1 MTSPTEQ
8 RRAFDAAMDTAP
20 PPAKG
25 KKLFNSG
32 SVSKPDEDYDA
43 EPSAADRGAC
53 DPIISAAPRAQL
65 FDAQIFDAQFFHP
78 CAAIVEEMVRDL
90 KEEVKEL
97 AKTSWL
103 YEANDPRANTRVKL

>member
-1 MTSPTEQ
+1 
-8 RRAFDAAMDTAP
+8 MDTAP

-53 DPIISAAPRAQL
+53 ARPKKICAAPRAQ
-65 FDAQIFDAQFFHP
+65 FSECPRRA

>member
-1 MTSPTEQ
+1 M
-8 RRAFDAAMDTAP
+8 RAR
-20 PPAKG
+20 AKNFAG
-25 KKLFNSG
+25 RNFL
-32 SVSKPDEDYDA
+32 SVSFA
-43 EPSAADRGAC
+43 
-53 DPIISAAPRAQL
+53 
-65 FDAQIFDAQFFHP
+65 

>member
-1 MTSPTEQ
+1 
-8 RRAFDAAMDTAP
+8 MDTAP

-25 KKLFNSG
+25 RKLFNSG

-53 DPIISAAPRAQL
+53 DPKISRRAARA
-65 FDAQIFDAQFFHP
+65 IFDAQFFTT

>member
-1 MTSPTEQ
+1 
-8 RRAFDAAMDTAP
+8 MDTAP

-43 EPSAADRGAC
+43 EPSAADRGARGQT
-53 DPIISAAPRAQL
+53 SAAPRAQF
-65 FDAQIFDAQFFHP
+65 FDAQFFDAQFFHR

>member
-1 MTSPTEQ
+1 M
-8 RRAFDAAMDTAP
+8 

-43 EPSAADRGAC
+43 EPSAADRGARARQK
-53 DPIISAAPRAQL
+53 ISPRAQ
-65 FDAQIFDAQFFHP
+65 F
-78 CAAIVEEMVRDL
+78 CAALDICVPAIASEMVRDL

>member
-1 MTSPTEQ
+1 
-8 RRAFDAAMDTAP
+8 MDTAP

-43 EPSAADRGAC
+43 EPSAADRGARA
-53 DPIISAAPRAQL
+53 PPKNFRARNFLSAS
-65 FDAQIFDAQFFHP
+65 FDAR
-78 CAAIVEEMVRDL
+78 AAIVEEMVRDL

>member
-1 MTSPTEQ
+1 
-8 RRAFDAAMDTAP
+8 MDTAP

-43 EPSAADRGAC
+43 EPSAADR
-53 DPIISAAPRAQL
+53 
-65 FDAQIFDAQFFHP
+65 
-78 CAAIVEEMVRDL
+78 AIVEEMVRDL

>member
-1 MTSPTEQ
+1 
-8 RRAFDAAMDTAP
+8 MDTAP

-53 DPIISAAPRAQL
+53 DPIISAAPRAQFSRSHRAML
-65 FDAQIFDAQFFHP
+65 SSSQVCQTVCVTEHQSVHQIFDEMNNWVRALRRNSAEC
-78 CAAIVEEMVRDL
+78 CAIL
-90 KEEVKEL
+90 
-97 AKTSWL
+97 
-103 YEANDPRANTRVKL
+103 